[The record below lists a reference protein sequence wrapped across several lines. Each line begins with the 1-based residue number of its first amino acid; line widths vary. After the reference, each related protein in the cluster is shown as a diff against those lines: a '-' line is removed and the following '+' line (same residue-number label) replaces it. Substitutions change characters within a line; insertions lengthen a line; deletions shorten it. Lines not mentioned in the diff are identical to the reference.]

1 MGVNGVHTQHDYRR
15 CPDEDCQRYAC
26 RIWREGYSNGKAQ
39 GHAEGRAQ
47 GHAEGYSEGF
57 GDGLAACPGPH
68 TGG

>member
-1 MGVNGVHTQHDYRR
+1 MGVLSDAQTQHRYQT
-15 CPDEDCQRYAC
+15 CTDEDCQRYAC
-26 RIWREGYSNGKAQ
+26 RVYREGYSNGKA